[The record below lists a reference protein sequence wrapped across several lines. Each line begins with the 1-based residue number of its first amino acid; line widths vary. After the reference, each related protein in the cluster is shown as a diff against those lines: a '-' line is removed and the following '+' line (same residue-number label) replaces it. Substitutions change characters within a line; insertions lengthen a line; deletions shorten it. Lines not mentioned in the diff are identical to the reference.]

1 MLFIGESMTKTNL
14 IQRQYNLDYLRV
26 FASIAIIL
34 LHVTAQ
40 NMPYV
45 ELAGTEWNIYNIC
58 NSASRWGVPVFVMMS
73 GALFLPREIPTKTLY
88 KKYISRMAISYIV
101 WSAFYSTV
109 DAIGNLVFVEGYHK
123 TFVEIMGNFIS
134 GAVHLWF
141 LPMIIGLYMCIPLI
155 KQLTKNDSLIKY
167 FLMLAFIFCFIKTQI
182 ELVTNNLLS
191 GNIQIIFENVNT
203 VFRNINMNLVVG
215 FVAYFILGFY
225 LNKTEISKKFR
236 TIIYILGVVG
246 LVLTIFLN
254 LFASKITDESSGA
267 FYSTSSI
274 NVLLMSV
281 AIFVWFK
288 YNVKGTEYLNKIILK
303 LSKYSF
309 GAFLVHIFIL
319 QVLKAVGFSSDTF
332 HPILSVSATL
342 IFTTVVSYL
351 ISLILNKI
359 PVINKY
365 IV

>member
-1 MLFIGESMTKTNL
+1 MTKTTL
-14 IQRQYNLDYLRV
+14 AQRQYHLDYSRV

-34 LHVTAQ
+34 LHVTAN
-40 NMPYV
+40 NMPDV
-45 ELAGTEWNIYNIC
+45 EFAGTEWNIYNVC

-88 KKYISRMAISYIV
+88 KKYIFRMAIAYVV
-101 WSAFYSTV
+101 WSAFY
-109 DAIGNLVFVEGYHK
+109 AIFDPLGKFIFKDDYQIS
-123 TFVEIMGNFIS
+123 FVEIIGNFIS

-155 KQLTKNDSLIKY
+155 KQLTKSDNLIKY
-167 FLMLAFIFCFIKTQI
+167 FLVLSFVFCFIRTQT
-182 ELVTNNLLS
+182 ELVSTSLLS
-191 GNIQIIFENVNT
+191 GNVALIFANVNT
-203 VFRNINMNLVVG
+203 LFKNSHMDLVFG
-215 FVAYFILGFY
+215 FTSYFILGFY
-225 LNKTEISKKFR
+225 LNKTEINKKKR
-236 TIIYILGVVG
+236 LLLYILGVIG
-246 LVLTIFLN
+246 LVLTVTLN
-254 LFASKITDESSGA
+254 LLASKTAGKSTET
-267 FYSTSSI
+267 FYSVNSI
-274 NVLLMSV
+274 NVLLMSI

-288 YNVKGTEYLNKIILK
+288 YNVKGNDKFNKIIIK

-319 QVLKAVGFSSDTF
+319 QVLLAFGIQTTSF
-332 HPILSVSATL
+332 HPILSVPTIT

-359 PVINKY
+359 PVIKKY